1 MNDKVK
7 SDGGSSDYYK
17 IEIPKHIVKDLGDC
31 YQIETG
37 DVIRYAFDDNFAIGN
52 IIKALKRLGKKE
64 GTCVEYDVNK
74 IKYFLD
80 DYVNAYYS
88 EPNKPEPKT
97 GGWIEHDGQGFP
109 KDLPSKAEIEV
120 QYANG
125 MCDIGFAEAW
135 DVSWNAGYI
144 TRYRLL

>member
-1 MNDKVK
+1 MTEKVK

-17 IEIPKHIVKDLGDC
+17 IKIPKHIVKDLGDH

-52 IIKALKRLGKKE
+52 IIKALKRLGKKD
-64 GTCVEYDVNK
+64 GTDIEYDVNK

-80 DYVNAYYS
+80 DYVRAYYS
-88 EPNKPEPKT
+88 EPSKPETKPGK
-97 GGWIEHDGQGFP
+97 WIEHDGDGFP
-109 KDLPSKAEIEV
+109 RSLSPKLKIEV

-125 MCDIGFAEAW
+125 GCDKGFADYW
-135 DVSWNAGYI
+135 NVSWYDNI
-144 TRYRLL
+144 KRYRVL